1 MFGLFARPSETVHQA
16 FDFDR
21 NPYKAQKQWPPD
33 FSKISE
39 KHQFRMEKRYRRRCK
54 LAYARPQWVK
64 YTKLTQYGLSLFVV
78 AYGVFYYDWDS
89 EGAKEPPFQSAR
101 AWYKNIADNIWSHSS
116 SQSGRDQVRKMEEA
130 RQSPRS

>member
-64 YTKLTQYGLSLFVV
+64 YTKLTQYGLSLCMSRPCLSFSV
-78 AYGVFYYDWDS
+78 D
-89 EGAKEPPFQSAR
+89 
-101 AWYKNIADNIWSHSS
+101 
-116 SQSGRDQVRKMEEA
+116 
-130 RQSPRS
+130 